1 MIVYCTGYIIIIMKG
16 QILSRIQ
23 SYQNIPVNNVMNT
36 SKNTK
41 DKNEQ
46 LIN

>member
-1 MIVYCTGYIIIIMKG
+1 MKG

-23 SYQNIPVNNVMNT
+23 SYQNIPIPNHQNVI
-36 SKNTK
+36 KNTR

-46 LIN
+46 LNK

>member
-1 MIVYCTGYIIIIMKG
+1 MIYGYIIIIMKE

-23 SYQNIPVNNVMNT
+23 SYQNMPIRNGLKN
-36 SKNTK
+36 SKNSIERK
-41 DKNEQ
+41 DQ